1 MENSNQVNAIQGK
14 EGHFA
19 KCCKR
24 KETKSPQKKRP
35 SKPKGH
41 KRTVNQMNFEDYSV
55 EEKWQHA
62 FTIVDEKQPVG
73 LVNIGGVPIVS
84 MIVDW
89 GASCYVIDRQ
99 LWESLKSG
107 VEAESFESWYL
118 WFLSF
123 LPQWFI
129 IPTRIQIYGSRR
141 LLITYWFSQGQLSL
155 VFYSLVF
162 KLLLHSDLV
171 SSFVLSWHGVFL

>member
-14 EGHFA
+14 QGHFA
-19 KCCKR
+19 KFCKR
-24 KETKSPQKKRP
+24 KETKSAQKKRP
-35 SKPKGH
+35 SKPKWH
-41 KRTVNQMNFEDYSV
+41 KGTVNQMNFEDYSV
-55 EEKWQHA
+55 EEKWLYA
-62 FTIVDEKQPVG
+62 FIIVDEKQPVG

-89 GASCYVIDRQ
+89 GASCYVIHRQ

-129 IPTRIQIYGSRR
+129 IPSRIQIYDSRR
-141 LLITYWFSQGQLSL
+141 LLITYWLNDFLRD
-155 VFYSLVF
+155 
-162 KLLLHSDLV
+162 KLV
-171 SSFVLSWHGVFL
+171 SFSIL

>member
-55 EEKWQHA
+55 EEK
-62 FTIVDEKQPVG
+62 
-73 LVNIGGVPIVS
+73 
-84 MIVDW
+84 
-89 GASCYVIDRQ
+89 
-99 LWESLKSG
+99 
-107 VEAESFESWYL
+107 
-118 WFLSF
+118 
-123 LPQWFI
+123 
-129 IPTRIQIYGSRR
+129 
-141 LLITYWFSQGQLSL
+141 
-155 VFYSLVF
+155 
-162 KLLLHSDLV
+162 
-171 SSFVLSWHGVFL
+171 